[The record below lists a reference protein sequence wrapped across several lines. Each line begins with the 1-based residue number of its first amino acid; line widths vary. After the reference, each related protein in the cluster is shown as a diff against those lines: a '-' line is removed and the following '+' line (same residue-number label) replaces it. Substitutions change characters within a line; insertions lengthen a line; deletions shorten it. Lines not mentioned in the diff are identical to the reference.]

1 MYQVVLY
8 KLVIL
13 TEINVFRLC
22 RGSKHSEGCLLVSS
36 VSSRL
41 SQKVSE
47 HSAVEDGPSLSIS
60 HV

>member
-1 MYQVVLY
+1 MYQVVLN

-13 TEINVFRLC
+13 TEINLFCLC
-22 RGSKHSEGCLLVSS
+22 RASKRSEGCLPVLS

-41 SQKVSE
+41 SQKVNV
-47 HSAVEDGPSLSIS
+47 HSAVEDEPSLSIS